1 MHARELVDL
10 AAVVAFHAPLL
21 IHASEE
27 ILEESV
33 EGYWVASKCRLD
45 RWGRSLK
52 RFSAAADPGAV
63 KSNSG
68 DHQAFRA
75 ILEEILAGEVLTR
88 TWAAALCA
96 YDRTHGADRMEPAAR
111 SVLIGHMEAR
121 HRVLT
126 ILVNQSGLTAEEA
139 MRLDALRRRTEGWSD
154 VLIGR
159 LAAEH
164 DVSEFAVDPDRA
176 RDFALDFV
184 HQRGEEGGRF
194 AWPMLLASL
203 RAAFQEWLEPRSP
216 NPDLNVKIAASI
228 LACFP
233 PGVFDDTGVM
243 QSEWLLRISQ
253 ITSEAE
259 GMLEELLAEIP
270 SPPRPQTGAPAHR
283 RFDRRGDR
291 PYGHRRR

>member
-1 MHARELVDL
+1 MHARELIDL
-10 AAVVAFHAPLL
+10 AAVVAIHSPVL
-21 IHASEE
+21 IRVAQE

-52 RFSAAADPGAV
+52 RFSTAIGLGAM
-63 KSNSG
+63 KSNSA
-68 DHQAFRA
+68 DHRAFRA

-88 TWAAALCA
+88 VWTAAMCT
-96 YDRTHGADRMEPAAR
+96 YDRTRGTDRMEPVAR

-126 ILVNQSGLTAEEA
+126 ILVSQSGLTAEEA
-139 MRLDALRRRTEGWSD
+139 MRLNALRHRTERWAD
-154 VLIGR
+154 VLIGH
-159 LAAEH
+159 LATEH
-164 DVSEFAVDPDRA
+164 NVSEFAVDPDRA
-176 RDFALDFV
+176 RDFAEDIAQ
-184 HQRGEEGGRF
+184 QRRQEGGRF

-203 RAAFQEWLEPRSP
+203 RAAFQEWLEPEGP

-233 PGVFDDTGVM
+233 PEVFDDTGVM
-243 QSEWLLRISQ
+243 QSGWLLRISQ

-259 GMLEELLAEIP
+259 GMLEELLAEVP
-270 SPPRPQTGAPAHR
+270 SPTRNDAGTVGHD
-283 RFDRRGDR
+283 RFDRRGR
-291 PYGHRRR
+291 FSL

>member
-10 AAVVAFHAPLL
+10 AAVVAIHAPVL
-21 IHASEE
+21 IRTAEE
-27 ILEESV
+27 ILEESA

-52 RFSAAADPGAV
+52 KLSKSIGTDFV
-63 KSNSG
+63 KSDCG
-68 DHQAFRA
+68 DHRAFRA

-88 TWAAALCA
+88 VWTAAMCA
-96 YDRTHGADRMEPAAR
+96 YDRSHGADRMEPVAR

-126 ILVNQSGLTAEEA
+126 ILVSQSGLTAEEA
-139 MRLDALRRRTEGWSD
+139 MRLNALRRRSERWSD

-164 DVSEFAVDPDRA
+164 SVSEFAVDPDRA
-176 RDFALDFV
+176 RDFADDFAQ
-184 HQRGEEGGRF
+184 QRDREGGRF

-203 RAAFQEWLEPRSP
+203 RAAFQEWLEPESP
-216 NPDLNVKIAASI
+216 NPDLNVRIAASI

-233 PGVFDDTGVM
+233 PEVFDATGVM
-243 QSEWLLRISQ
+243 QSGWLLRISQ

-259 GMLEELLAEIP
+259 GMLEELLAEAP
-270 SPPRPQTGAPAHR
+270 SPKPRDAGTAGRDRLDPQG
-283 RFDRRGDR
+283 RFSV
-291 PYGHRRR
+291 